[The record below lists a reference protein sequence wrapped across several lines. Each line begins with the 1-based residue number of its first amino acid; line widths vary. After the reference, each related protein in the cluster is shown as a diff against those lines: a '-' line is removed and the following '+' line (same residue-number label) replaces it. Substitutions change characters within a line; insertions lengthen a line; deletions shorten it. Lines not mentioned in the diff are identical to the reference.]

1 MKYYGELYHHGVEGM
16 KWGQRLYQYEDGSL
30 TPLGKARRQAQLKK
44 QERVKIKRKKEK
56 EKAVK
61 RAERKAKIEAM
72 IEDRK
77 AMKEAREA
85 AKRKQT
91 KVVRKHD
98 LSKYT
103 NEELIEKTNRLDIE
117 SKYLEARQRYSELN
131 PRAISKGERFFNYAK
146 GLVVSAISDYAKQEG
161 KNLIKKM
168 LQGNSNNNN
177 NQNNNNNN
185 NNNNN
190 KQQQPT
196 VVNVY
201 YDNPNNKK

>member
-91 KVVRKHD
+91 KVVRTYD
-98 LSKYT
+98 LGKYT
-103 NEELIEKTNRLDIE
+103 DDELKEKTNRLKIE
-117 SKYLEARQRYSELN
+117 NDYLKAREEYAKLN
-131 PRAISKGERFFNYAK
+131 PKAISKGEKFWNSFKKSTSAAFTGAMTNVGRDWMEKQLRAILDVPK
-146 GLVVSAISDYAKQEG
+146 GNDNQ
-161 KNLIKKM
+161 KK
-168 LQGNSNNNN
+168 
-177 NQNNNNNN
+177 
-185 NNNNN
+185 
-190 KQQQPT
+190 
-196 VVNVY
+196 
-201 YDNPNNKK
+201 DDKK